1 MGHSTAIVKLA
12 LDELS
17 LNQSPEGIMDSA
29 VQKWREDEA
38 DRWDSPRYGYPD
50 LSPIASESAAYSL
63 LEDDEDG
70 RAKSQIIPITTD
82 YTEKTSTV
90 RLEVTAAELKELRKG
105 SYYRLVEA
113 GRFGQAV
120 VKVEIAQLPKPR
132 APRAAATE
140 GKAVTLYRIV
150 NGNGHPAQ
158 GFAPSYPSQAD
169 ARSAAVDYM
178 KENPACAE
186 LAVEAFIRRD
196 TGKAALVTITRPEP
210 ETATVSF
217 KVTTQTPKSKAKVT
231 GYIVGFDYHH

>member
-1 MGHSTAIVKLA
+1 MGHSTAIVKLD
-12 LDELS
+12 LNELPAHP
-17 LNQSPEGIMDSA
+17 SPRTIMDAA
-29 VQKWREDEA
+29 VRKWQDEEA
-38 DRWDSPRYGYPD
+38 DRWDDPRHGYPE
-50 LSPIASESAAYSL
+50 LSPIASERAAYNL

-70 RAKSQIIPITTD
+70 RGKSQIIPITSD
-82 YTEKTSTV
+82 YAEKTSTV
-90 RLEVTAAELKELRKG
+90 RLEVTAAELKELRRG
-105 SYYRLVEA
+105 SYYRFIDE
-113 GRFGQAV
+113 GRFGKAV

-150 NGNGHPAQ
+150 NGNGHPVH
-158 GFAPSYPSQAD
+158 GFAPSYSSQAA

-178 KENPACAE
+178 KENPACSE

-217 KVTTQTPKSKAKVT
+217 KVTTQTPKPKAKVT

>member
-1 MGHSTAIVKLA
+1 MGHSTATVKLD
-12 LDELS
+12 LNELPAHP
-17 LNQSPEGIMDSA
+17 SPRTIMDAA
-29 VQKWREDEA
+29 VRKWQDEEA
-38 DRWDSPRYGYPD
+38 DRWDDPRHGYPG
-50 LSPIASESAAYSL
+50 LSPIASERAAYNL

-70 RAKSQIIPITTD
+70 RAESQIVPITSD

-90 RLEVTAAELKELRKG
+90 RLEVSAAELTELRQG
-105 SYYRLVEA
+105 SYWRLLEA
-113 GRFGQAV
+113 GRFGKAV

-132 APRAAATE
+132 APRAVATE

-178 KENPACAE
+178 KENPACSE

-210 ETATVSF
+210 ESSTATF
-217 KVTTQTPKSKAKVT
+217 KVTTQTPKPKAKIT
-231 GYIVGFDYHH
+231 GYIVAFDYHH